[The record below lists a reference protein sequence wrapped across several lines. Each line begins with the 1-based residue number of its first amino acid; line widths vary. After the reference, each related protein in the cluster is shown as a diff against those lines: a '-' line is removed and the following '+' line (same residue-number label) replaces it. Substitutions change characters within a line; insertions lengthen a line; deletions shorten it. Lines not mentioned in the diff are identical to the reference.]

1 MIDAPAQRPP
11 TTPGGSARLQLWLM
25 MTLTFVTGIVDAV
38 GYLALDK
45 VFTGNMTGNIVILAM
60 GLAGG
65 NDLPVL
71 GPLLALASF
80 AAGALLAGYV
90 LRRRDGRWGI
100 HITWLLGAG
109 AVLLGTIAAV
119 AATGGPTPPPPMAI
133 TIACLI
139 ALQMGS
145 QACVAR
151 KLAVRDMTTVV
162 VTSTLTAL
170 AGESFLHGGF
180 ERIWNRRAGAILAIF
195 TGAGAGALL
204 LRMNFSI
211 ALTAAAVLTLAAVFI
226 GHKSWNKDRPP
237 HS

>member
-1 MIDAPAQRPP
+1 MIDAPAQSPP
-11 TTPGGSARLQLWLM
+11 ATPGGSARLQLWLM

-60 GLAGG
+60 GVAGG

-80 AAGALLAGYV
+80 ATGAALAGYV
-90 LRRRDGRWGI
+90 LRRRDSRWGT
-100 HITWLLGAG
+100 HITCLLGAG
-109 AVLLGTIAAV
+109 AALLGTV
-119 AATGGPTPPPPMAI
+119 AAAAASGGPTPPPPMAV

-170 AGESFLHGGF
+170 AGESFLHGGL

-195 TGAGAGALL
+195 AGAGAGTLL
-204 LRMNFSI
+204 LQINLGVAVAAG
-211 ALTAAAVLTLAAVFI
+211 ALLTLAAAVI
-226 GHKSWNKDRPP
+226 GHQSWNKDRPP
-237 HS
+237 RS